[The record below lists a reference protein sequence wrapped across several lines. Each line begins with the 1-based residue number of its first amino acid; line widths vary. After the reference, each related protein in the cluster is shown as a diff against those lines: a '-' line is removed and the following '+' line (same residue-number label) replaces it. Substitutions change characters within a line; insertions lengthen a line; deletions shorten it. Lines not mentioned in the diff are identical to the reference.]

1 MTKYNS
7 SFKQQVIE
15 FYLQKGKN
23 RSFTCQ
29 HFQLPKTTFDR
40 WLSQYN
46 HNGINGLVVRGKKQ
60 IYSLDVKLSVIQ
72 AVKNG
77 QYSAREACLRFGIAN
92 SSVISQWLHAFI
104 KANTKDIAK
113 SGTARYAID
122 ADIKDNRFYGK
133 ATALD
138 KSNKGVKY
146 FYANSDKVEGGFY
159 GMNANEL
166 AGSFLTNDNSVFAVF
181 GAKSEKMT
189 NEIMV
194 DAFKVNIEENEDIV
208 KSNLN
213 TYFDISKLVID
224 GQEVPLANGETTLS
238 SGDKISV
245 SACCGDLKS
254 VKFGTFIH
262 KSERHVPIEEEEED
276 NFDDEE
282 TLADTN
288 EELADN
294 EGPDEGTENENDENI
309 SNLKPEEDLVYT
321 KFGKH
326 LFIQGHRTP
335 TSALPTDQTF
345 TYEGNW
351 QGHAA
356 GKKIAPVNFS
366 PYDSKAKFVADFAAK
381 KVTGEL
387 IHNAVPVVLIESDI
401 DKNGFKGYAKTG
413 EFGITLDKG
422 NTLGVS
428 KMEFSKAIVEGAFYG
443 KNAEEI
449 GGSVYAQDPKF
460 GAVYHD
466 LIKLS
471 LDKTFKVFST
481 KHNAQLSGGVDF
493 LQSRLDRKDYFE
505 QYAIENY
512 VIKEGSTGNGYFN
525 NPYVYQL
532 APGGRRVMTETK
544 CNNLSAFRDCN
555 TRIIKGNNK
564 FIALREH
571 INVNK
576 YLDIGLGGRIDSH
589 RFVSDDPWTASKNYT
604 TRSWNLGVVVKPT
617 RNIALSY
624 RVSNGF
630 RVPSFQEMFGHR
642 VPGFERGEDDEAYKV
657 SNLRPEKSLN
667 REVGI
672 GFKGDFGSLEA
683 SYFINQYN
691 DLITLAAE
699 RVYNEKVKREN
710 IYIQYNNAQ
719 NIELKGINVV
729 GKIDWNGIYDKLPEG
744 LYTNLAYITKQNQQ
758 KS

>member
-1 MTKYNS
+1 MCSSLKKTKLALLFPLLLTACAGKG
-7 SFKQQVIE
+7 SFDSAVV
-15 FYLQKGKN
+15 KN
-23 RSFTCQ
+23 DDPSA
-29 HFQLPKTTFDR
+29 
-40 WLSQYN
+40 LSQGN
-46 HNGINGLVVRGKKQ
+46 ASTEPNAKPKENTPPDSNAPENMSPEEAKRVKGLGFGVAIPRRNIAQHDKEGNPLPPYYKGETIGTAEPYVEISTPQSTNDEVFKPKDGFENILLDVPYSRPPESEGDVSKPHVLYEGKKGR
-60 IYSLDVKLSVIQ
+60 IYYRAENTAKALPVNQVVSYKGIWRFVTDARPFTKDGQVRDGYKDFEGRDGYVGSSDGGSSYDEYIAPNSGGGHFSEFTADFNTKKLTG
-72 AVKNG
+72 K
-77 QYSAREACLRFGIAN
+77 L
-92 SSVISQWLHAFI
+92 I
-104 KANTKDIAK
+104 KANTKDIAT
-113 SGTARYAID
+113 SGIDRYAID

-189 NEIMV
+189 NDIMV

-282 TLADTN
+282 ALADSN

-387 IHNAVPVVLIESDI
+387 IHNAVPVVLIESDM

-449 GGSVYAQDPKF
+449 GGSVYAQEPKF
-460 GAVYHD
+460 GAVFGG
-466 LIKLS
+466 K
-471 LDKTFKVFST
+471 KV
-481 KHNAQLSGGVDF
+481 
-493 LQSRLDRKDYFE
+493 
-505 QYAIENY
+505 EN
-512 VIKEGSTGNGYFN
+512 KE
-525 NPYVYQL
+525 
-532 APGGRRVMTETK
+532 K
-544 CNNLSAFRDCN
+544 
-555 TRIIKGNNK
+555 
-564 FIALREH
+564 
-571 INVNK
+571 
-576 YLDIGLGGRIDSH
+576 
-589 RFVSDDPWTASKNYT
+589 
-604 TRSWNLGVVVKPT
+604 
-617 RNIALSY
+617 
-624 RVSNGF
+624 
-630 RVPSFQEMFGHR
+630 
-642 VPGFERGEDDEAYKV
+642 
-657 SNLRPEKSLN
+657 
-667 REVGI
+667 
-672 GFKGDFGSLEA
+672 
-683 SYFINQYN
+683 
-691 DLITLAAE
+691 
-699 RVYNEKVKREN
+699 
-710 IYIQYNNAQ
+710 
-719 NIELKGINVV
+719 
-729 GKIDWNGIYDKLPEG
+729 
-744 LYTNLAYITKQNQQ
+744 
-758 KS
+758 

>member
-1 MTKYNS
+1 MCSSLKKTKLALLFPLLLTACAGKG
-7 SFKQQVIE
+7 SFDSAVV
-15 FYLQKGKN
+15 KN
-23 RSFTCQ
+23 DDPSA
-29 HFQLPKTTFDR
+29 
-40 WLSQYN
+40 LSQGN
-46 HNGINGLVVRGKKQ
+46 ASTEPNAKPKENTPPDSNAPENMSPEEAKRVKGLGFGVAIPRRNIAQHDKEGNPLPPYYKGETIGTAEPYVEISNPQSTNDEPFRLRESDGFENILLDVPYSRPPESEGDVSKPHVLYEGKKGR
-60 IYSLDVKLSVIQ
+60 IYYRAENTAKALPVNQVVSYKGIWRFVTDARPFTKDGQVRDGYKDFEGRDGYVGSSDGGSSYDEYIAPNSGGGHFSEFTADFNTKKLTG
-72 AVKNG
+72 K
-77 QYSAREACLRFGIAN
+77 L
-92 SSVISQWLHAFI
+92 I
-104 KANTKDIAK
+104 KANTKDIAT
-113 SGTARYAID
+113 SGIDRYAID

-189 NEIMV
+189 NDIMV

-224 GQEVPLANGETTLS
+224 GQEVPLANGETPLS
-238 SGDKISV
+238 SGDKILV

-460 GAVYHD
+460 GAVFGG
-466 LIKLS
+466 K
-471 LDKTFKVFST
+471 KV
-481 KHNAQLSGGVDF
+481 
-493 LQSRLDRKDYFE
+493 
-505 QYAIENY
+505 EN
-512 VIKEGSTGNGYFN
+512 KE
-525 NPYVYQL
+525 
-532 APGGRRVMTETK
+532 K
-544 CNNLSAFRDCN
+544 
-555 TRIIKGNNK
+555 
-564 FIALREH
+564 
-571 INVNK
+571 
-576 YLDIGLGGRIDSH
+576 
-589 RFVSDDPWTASKNYT
+589 
-604 TRSWNLGVVVKPT
+604 
-617 RNIALSY
+617 
-624 RVSNGF
+624 
-630 RVPSFQEMFGHR
+630 
-642 VPGFERGEDDEAYKV
+642 
-657 SNLRPEKSLN
+657 
-667 REVGI
+667 
-672 GFKGDFGSLEA
+672 
-683 SYFINQYN
+683 
-691 DLITLAAE
+691 
-699 RVYNEKVKREN
+699 
-710 IYIQYNNAQ
+710 
-719 NIELKGINVV
+719 
-729 GKIDWNGIYDKLPEG
+729 
-744 LYTNLAYITKQNQQ
+744 
-758 KS
+758 

>member
-1 MTKYNS
+1 MCSSLKKTKLALLFPLLLTACAGKG
-7 SFKQQVIE
+7 SFDSAVV
-15 FYLQKGKN
+15 KN
-23 RSFTCQ
+23 DDPSA
-29 HFQLPKTTFDR
+29 
-40 WLSQYN
+40 LSQGN
-46 HNGINGLVVRGKKQ
+46 ASTEPNAKPKENTPPDSNAPENMSPEEAKRVKGLGFGVAIPRRNIAQHDKEGNPLPPYYKGETIGTAEPYVEISTPQSTNDEAFKPKDGFENILLDVPYSRPPESEGDVSKPHVLYEGKKGR
-60 IYSLDVKLSVIQ
+60 IYYRAENTAKALPVNQVVSYKGIWRFVTDARPFTKDGQVRDGYKDFEGRDGYVGSSDGGSSYDEYIAPNSGGGHFSEFTADFNTKKLTG
-72 AVKNG
+72 K
-77 QYSAREACLRFGIAN
+77 L
-92 SSVISQWLHAFI
+92 I

-189 NEIMV
+189 NDIMV

-294 EGPDEGTENENDENI
+294 EGADEGTENENDENI

-387 IHNAVPVVLIESDI
+387 IHNAVPVVLIESDM

-460 GAVYHD
+460 GAVFGG
-466 LIKLS
+466 K
-471 LDKTFKVFST
+471 KV
-481 KHNAQLSGGVDF
+481 
-493 LQSRLDRKDYFE
+493 
-505 QYAIENY
+505 EN
-512 VIKEGSTGNGYFN
+512 KE
-525 NPYVYQL
+525 
-532 APGGRRVMTETK
+532 K
-544 CNNLSAFRDCN
+544 
-555 TRIIKGNNK
+555 
-564 FIALREH
+564 
-571 INVNK
+571 
-576 YLDIGLGGRIDSH
+576 
-589 RFVSDDPWTASKNYT
+589 
-604 TRSWNLGVVVKPT
+604 
-617 RNIALSY
+617 
-624 RVSNGF
+624 
-630 RVPSFQEMFGHR
+630 
-642 VPGFERGEDDEAYKV
+642 
-657 SNLRPEKSLN
+657 
-667 REVGI
+667 
-672 GFKGDFGSLEA
+672 
-683 SYFINQYN
+683 
-691 DLITLAAE
+691 
-699 RVYNEKVKREN
+699 
-710 IYIQYNNAQ
+710 
-719 NIELKGINVV
+719 
-729 GKIDWNGIYDKLPEG
+729 
-744 LYTNLAYITKQNQQ
+744 
-758 KS
+758 

>member
-1 MTKYNS
+1 MCSSLKKTKLALLFPLLLTACAGKG
-7 SFKQQVIE
+7 SFDSAVV
-15 FYLQKGKN
+15 KN
-23 RSFTCQ
+23 DDPSA
-29 HFQLPKTTFDR
+29 
-40 WLSQYN
+40 LSQGN
-46 HNGINGLVVRGKKQ
+46 ASTEPNAKPKENTPPDSNAPENMSPEEAKRVKGLGFGVAIPRRNIAQHDKEGNPLPPYYKGETIGTAEPYVEISNPQSTNDEPFRLRESDGFENILLDVPYSRPPESEGDVSKPHVLYEGKKGR
-60 IYSLDVKLSVIQ
+60 IYYRAENTAKALPVNQVVSYKGIWRFVTDARPFTKDGQVRDGYKDFEGRDGYVGSSDGGSSYDEYIAPNSGGGHFSEFTADFNTKKLTG
-72 AVKNG
+72 K
-77 QYSAREACLRFGIAN
+77 L
-92 SSVISQWLHAFI
+92 I

-189 NEIMV
+189 NDIMV
-194 DAFKVNIEENEDIV
+194 DAFKINIEENEDIV

-294 EGPDEGTENENDENI
+294 EGADEGTENENDENI
-309 SNLKPEEDLVYT
+309 SNLKPEEELVYT

-460 GAVYHD
+460 GAVFGG
-466 LIKLS
+466 K
-471 LDKTFKVFST
+471 KV
-481 KHNAQLSGGVDF
+481 
-493 LQSRLDRKDYFE
+493 
-505 QYAIENY
+505 EN
-512 VIKEGSTGNGYFN
+512 KE
-525 NPYVYQL
+525 
-532 APGGRRVMTETK
+532 K
-544 CNNLSAFRDCN
+544 
-555 TRIIKGNNK
+555 
-564 FIALREH
+564 
-571 INVNK
+571 
-576 YLDIGLGGRIDSH
+576 
-589 RFVSDDPWTASKNYT
+589 
-604 TRSWNLGVVVKPT
+604 
-617 RNIALSY
+617 
-624 RVSNGF
+624 
-630 RVPSFQEMFGHR
+630 
-642 VPGFERGEDDEAYKV
+642 
-657 SNLRPEKSLN
+657 
-667 REVGI
+667 
-672 GFKGDFGSLEA
+672 
-683 SYFINQYN
+683 
-691 DLITLAAE
+691 
-699 RVYNEKVKREN
+699 
-710 IYIQYNNAQ
+710 
-719 NIELKGINVV
+719 
-729 GKIDWNGIYDKLPEG
+729 
-744 LYTNLAYITKQNQQ
+744 
-758 KS
+758 

>member
-1 MTKYNS
+1 MCSSLKKTKLALLFPLLLTACAGKG
-7 SFKQQVIE
+7 SFDSAVV
-15 FYLQKGKN
+15 KN
-23 RSFTCQ
+23 DDPSA
-29 HFQLPKTTFDR
+29 
-40 WLSQYN
+40 LSQGN
-46 HNGINGLVVRGKKQ
+46 ASTEPNAKPKENTPPDSNTSENMSPEEAKRVKGLGFGVAIPRRNIAQHDKEGNPLPPYYKGETIGTAEPYVEISNPQSTNDEPFRLRESDGFENILLDVPYSRPPESEGDVSKPHVLYEGKKGR
-60 IYSLDVKLSVIQ
+60 IYYRAENTAKALPVNQVVSYKGIWRFVTDARPFTKDGQVRDGYKDFEGRDGYVGSSDGGSSYDEYIAPNSGGGHFSEFTADFNTKKLTG
-72 AVKNG
+72 K
-77 QYSAREACLRFGIAN
+77 L
-92 SSVISQWLHAFI
+92 I
-104 KANTKDIAK
+104 KANTKDIAT
-113 SGTARYAID
+113 SGIDRYAID

-282 TLADTN
+282 ALADSN

-449 GGSVYAQDPKF
+449 GGSVYAQEPKF
-460 GAVYHD
+460 GAVFGG
-466 LIKLS
+466 K
-471 LDKTFKVFST
+471 KV
-481 KHNAQLSGGVDF
+481 
-493 LQSRLDRKDYFE
+493 
-505 QYAIENY
+505 EN
-512 VIKEGSTGNGYFN
+512 KE
-525 NPYVYQL
+525 
-532 APGGRRVMTETK
+532 K
-544 CNNLSAFRDCN
+544 
-555 TRIIKGNNK
+555 
-564 FIALREH
+564 
-571 INVNK
+571 
-576 YLDIGLGGRIDSH
+576 
-589 RFVSDDPWTASKNYT
+589 
-604 TRSWNLGVVVKPT
+604 
-617 RNIALSY
+617 
-624 RVSNGF
+624 
-630 RVPSFQEMFGHR
+630 
-642 VPGFERGEDDEAYKV
+642 
-657 SNLRPEKSLN
+657 
-667 REVGI
+667 
-672 GFKGDFGSLEA
+672 
-683 SYFINQYN
+683 
-691 DLITLAAE
+691 
-699 RVYNEKVKREN
+699 
-710 IYIQYNNAQ
+710 
-719 NIELKGINVV
+719 
-729 GKIDWNGIYDKLPEG
+729 
-744 LYTNLAYITKQNQQ
+744 
-758 KS
+758 

>member
-1 MTKYNS
+1 MCSSLKKTKLALLFPLLLTACAGKG
-7 SFKQQVIE
+7 SFDSAVV
-15 FYLQKGKN
+15 KN
-23 RSFTCQ
+23 DDPSA
-29 HFQLPKTTFDR
+29 
-40 WLSQYN
+40 LSQGN
-46 HNGINGLVVRGKKQ
+46 ASTEPNAKPKENTPPDSNAPENMSPEEAKRVKGLGFGVAIPRRNIAQHDKEGNPLPPYYKGETIGTAEPYVEISTPQSTNDEVFKPKDGFENILLDVPYSRPPESEGDVSKPHVLYEGKKGR
-60 IYSLDVKLSVIQ
+60 IYYRAENTAKALPVNQVVSYKGIWRFVTDARPFTKDGQVRDGYKDFEGRDGYVGSSDGGSSYDEYIAPNSGGGHFSEFTADFNTKKLTG
-72 AVKNG
+72 K
-77 QYSAREACLRFGIAN
+77 L
-92 SSVISQWLHAFI
+92 I
-104 KANTKDIAK
+104 KANTKDIAT
-113 SGTARYAID
+113 SGIDRYAID

-189 NEIMV
+189 NDIMV

-238 SGDKISV
+238 SGDKILV

-282 TLADTN
+282 ALADSN

-460 GAVYHD
+460 GAVFGG
-466 LIKLS
+466 K
-471 LDKTFKVFST
+471 KV
-481 KHNAQLSGGVDF
+481 
-493 LQSRLDRKDYFE
+493 
-505 QYAIENY
+505 EN
-512 VIKEGSTGNGYFN
+512 KE
-525 NPYVYQL
+525 
-532 APGGRRVMTETK
+532 K
-544 CNNLSAFRDCN
+544 
-555 TRIIKGNNK
+555 
-564 FIALREH
+564 
-571 INVNK
+571 
-576 YLDIGLGGRIDSH
+576 
-589 RFVSDDPWTASKNYT
+589 
-604 TRSWNLGVVVKPT
+604 
-617 RNIALSY
+617 
-624 RVSNGF
+624 
-630 RVPSFQEMFGHR
+630 
-642 VPGFERGEDDEAYKV
+642 
-657 SNLRPEKSLN
+657 
-667 REVGI
+667 
-672 GFKGDFGSLEA
+672 
-683 SYFINQYN
+683 
-691 DLITLAAE
+691 
-699 RVYNEKVKREN
+699 
-710 IYIQYNNAQ
+710 
-719 NIELKGINVV
+719 
-729 GKIDWNGIYDKLPEG
+729 
-744 LYTNLAYITKQNQQ
+744 
-758 KS
+758 

>member
-1 MTKYNS
+1 MCSSLKKTKLALLFPLLLTACAGKG
-7 SFKQQVIE
+7 SFDSAVV
-15 FYLQKGKN
+15 KN
-23 RSFTCQ
+23 DDPSA
-29 HFQLPKTTFDR
+29 
-40 WLSQYN
+40 LSQGN
-46 HNGINGLVVRGKKQ
+46 ASTEPNAKPKENTPPDSNAPENMSPEEAKRVKGLGFGVAIPRRNIAQHDKEGNPLPPYYKGETIGTAEPYVEISTPQSTNDEAFKPKDGFENILLDVPYSRPPESEGDVSKPHVLYEGKKGR
-60 IYSLDVKLSVIQ
+60 IYYRAENTAKALPVNQVVSYKGIWRFVTDARPFTKDGQVRDGYKDFEGRDGYVGSSDGGSSYDEYIAPNSGGGHFSEFTADFNTKKLTG
-72 AVKNG
+72 K
-77 QYSAREACLRFGIAN
+77 L
-92 SSVISQWLHAFI
+92 I

-189 NEIMV
+189 NDIMV

-254 VKFGTFIH
+254 VKFGSFIH

-294 EGPDEGTENENDENI
+294 EGANEGTENENDENI

-460 GAVYHD
+460 GAV
-466 LIKLS
+466 
-471 LDKTFKVFST
+471 F
-481 KHNAQLSGGVDF
+481 GG
-493 LQSRLDRKDYFE
+493 K
-505 QYAIENY
+505 
-512 VIKEGSTGNGYFN
+512 
-525 NPYVYQL
+525 
-532 APGGRRVMTETK
+532 
-544 CNNLSAFRDCN
+544 
-555 TRIIKGNNK
+555 
-564 FIALREH
+564 
-571 INVNK
+571 
-576 YLDIGLGGRIDSH
+576 
-589 RFVSDDPWTASKNYT
+589 
-604 TRSWNLGVVVKPT
+604 
-617 RNIALSY
+617 
-624 RVSNGF
+624 
-630 RVPSFQEMFGHR
+630 
-642 VPGFERGEDDEAYKV
+642 
-657 SNLRPEKSLN
+657 
-667 REVGI
+667 
-672 GFKGDFGSLEA
+672 
-683 SYFINQYN
+683 
-691 DLITLAAE
+691 
-699 RVYNEKVKREN
+699 KVKNKE
-710 IYIQYNNAQ
+710 
-719 NIELKGINVV
+719 K
-729 GKIDWNGIYDKLPEG
+729 
-744 LYTNLAYITKQNQQ
+744 
-758 KS
+758 

>member
-1 MTKYNS
+1 MCSSLKKTKLALLFPLLLTACAGKG
-7 SFKQQVIE
+7 SFDSAVV
-15 FYLQKGKN
+15 KN
-23 RSFTCQ
+23 DDPSA
-29 HFQLPKTTFDR
+29 
-40 WLSQYN
+40 LSQGN
-46 HNGINGLVVRGKKQ
+46 ASTEPNAKPKENTPPDSNTPENMSPEEAKRVKGLGFWVAIPRRNIAQHDKEGNPLPPYYKGETIGTAEPYVEISNPQSTNDEPFRLRESDGFENILLDVPYSRPTETEGDFSKPHVWYEGKKGR
-60 IYSLDVKLSVIQ
+60 IYYRAENTAKALPVNQVVSYKGIWRFVTDARPFTKDGQVRDGYKDFEGRDGYVGSSDGGSSYDEYIAPNSGGGHFSEFTADFNTKKLTG
-72 AVKNG
+72 K
-77 QYSAREACLRFGIAN
+77 L
-92 SSVISQWLHAFI
+92 I

-189 NEIMV
+189 NDIMV

-282 TLADTN
+282 ALADSN

-460 GAVYHD
+460 GAVFGG
-466 LIKLS
+466 K
-471 LDKTFKVFST
+471 KV
-481 KHNAQLSGGVDF
+481 
-493 LQSRLDRKDYFE
+493 
-505 QYAIENY
+505 EN
-512 VIKEGSTGNGYFN
+512 KE
-525 NPYVYQL
+525 
-532 APGGRRVMTETK
+532 K
-544 CNNLSAFRDCN
+544 
-555 TRIIKGNNK
+555 
-564 FIALREH
+564 
-571 INVNK
+571 
-576 YLDIGLGGRIDSH
+576 
-589 RFVSDDPWTASKNYT
+589 
-604 TRSWNLGVVVKPT
+604 
-617 RNIALSY
+617 
-624 RVSNGF
+624 
-630 RVPSFQEMFGHR
+630 
-642 VPGFERGEDDEAYKV
+642 
-657 SNLRPEKSLN
+657 
-667 REVGI
+667 
-672 GFKGDFGSLEA
+672 
-683 SYFINQYN
+683 
-691 DLITLAAE
+691 
-699 RVYNEKVKREN
+699 
-710 IYIQYNNAQ
+710 
-719 NIELKGINVV
+719 
-729 GKIDWNGIYDKLPEG
+729 
-744 LYTNLAYITKQNQQ
+744 
-758 KS
+758 

>member
-1 MTKYNS
+1 MCSSLKKTKLALLFPLLLTACAGKG
-7 SFKQQVIE
+7 SFDSAVV
-15 FYLQKGKN
+15 KN
-23 RSFTCQ
+23 DDPSA
-29 HFQLPKTTFDR
+29 
-40 WLSQYN
+40 LSQGN
-46 HNGINGLVVRGKKQ
+46 ASTEPNAKPKENTPPDSNTPENMSPEEAKRVKGLGLGVAIPRRNIAQHDKEGNPLPPYYKGETIGTAEPYVEISNPQSTNDETFKPKDGFENILLDVPYSRPPESEGDVSKPHVLYEGKKGR
-60 IYSLDVKLSVIQ
+60 IYYRAENTAKALPVNQVVSYKGIWRFVTDARPFTKDGQVRDGYKDFEGRDGYVGSSDGGSSYDEYIAPNSGGGHFSEFTADFNTKKLTG
-72 AVKNG
+72 K
-77 QYSAREACLRFGIAN
+77 L
-92 SSVISQWLHAFI
+92 I
-104 KANTKDIAK
+104 KANTKDIAT
-113 SGTARYAID
+113 SGIDRYAID

-224 GQEVPLANGETTLS
+224 GQEVPLANGETPLS

-262 KSERHVPIEEEEED
+262 KSERHVPIEEEGED

-294 EGPDEGTENENDENI
+294 EGADEGTENENDENI
-309 SNLKPEEDLVYT
+309 SNLKPEEELVYT

-460 GAVYHD
+460 GAVFGG
-466 LIKLS
+466 K
-471 LDKTFKVFST
+471 KV
-481 KHNAQLSGGVDF
+481 
-493 LQSRLDRKDYFE
+493 
-505 QYAIENY
+505 EN
-512 VIKEGSTGNGYFN
+512 KE
-525 NPYVYQL
+525 
-532 APGGRRVMTETK
+532 K
-544 CNNLSAFRDCN
+544 
-555 TRIIKGNNK
+555 
-564 FIALREH
+564 
-571 INVNK
+571 
-576 YLDIGLGGRIDSH
+576 
-589 RFVSDDPWTASKNYT
+589 
-604 TRSWNLGVVVKPT
+604 
-617 RNIALSY
+617 
-624 RVSNGF
+624 
-630 RVPSFQEMFGHR
+630 
-642 VPGFERGEDDEAYKV
+642 
-657 SNLRPEKSLN
+657 
-667 REVGI
+667 
-672 GFKGDFGSLEA
+672 
-683 SYFINQYN
+683 
-691 DLITLAAE
+691 
-699 RVYNEKVKREN
+699 
-710 IYIQYNNAQ
+710 
-719 NIELKGINVV
+719 
-729 GKIDWNGIYDKLPEG
+729 
-744 LYTNLAYITKQNQQ
+744 
-758 KS
+758 

>member
-1 MTKYNS
+1 MCSSLKKTKLALLFPLLLTACAGKG
-7 SFKQQVIE
+7 SFDSAVV
-15 FYLQKGKN
+15 KN
-23 RSFTCQ
+23 DDPSA
-29 HFQLPKTTFDR
+29 
-40 WLSQYN
+40 LSQG
-46 HNGINGLVVRGKKQ
+46 NGSAKPKENTPPDSNTPENMSPEEAERVKGLGFGVAIPRRNIAQHDKEGNPLPPYYKGETIGTAEPYVEISNPQSTNDETFKPKDGFENILLDVPYSRPPESEGDVSKPHVLYEGKKGR
-60 IYSLDVKLSVIQ
+60 IYYRAENTAKALPVNQVVSYKGIWRFVTDARPFTKDGQVRDGYKDFEGRDGYVGSSDGGSSYDEYIAPNSGGGHFSEFTADFNTKKLTG
-72 AVKNG
+72 K
-77 QYSAREACLRFGIAN
+77 L
-92 SSVISQWLHAFI
+92 I

-113 SGTARYAID
+113 SGTERYAID

-189 NEIMV
+189 NDIMV

-254 VKFGTFIH
+254 VKFGSFIH

-294 EGPDEGTENENDENI
+294 EGANEGTENENDENI

-460 GAVYHD
+460 GAVFGG
-466 LIKLS
+466 K
-471 LDKTFKVFST
+471 KV
-481 KHNAQLSGGVDF
+481 
-493 LQSRLDRKDYFE
+493 
-505 QYAIENY
+505 EN
-512 VIKEGSTGNGYFN
+512 KE
-525 NPYVYQL
+525 
-532 APGGRRVMTETK
+532 K
-544 CNNLSAFRDCN
+544 
-555 TRIIKGNNK
+555 
-564 FIALREH
+564 
-571 INVNK
+571 
-576 YLDIGLGGRIDSH
+576 
-589 RFVSDDPWTASKNYT
+589 
-604 TRSWNLGVVVKPT
+604 
-617 RNIALSY
+617 
-624 RVSNGF
+624 
-630 RVPSFQEMFGHR
+630 
-642 VPGFERGEDDEAYKV
+642 
-657 SNLRPEKSLN
+657 
-667 REVGI
+667 
-672 GFKGDFGSLEA
+672 
-683 SYFINQYN
+683 
-691 DLITLAAE
+691 
-699 RVYNEKVKREN
+699 
-710 IYIQYNNAQ
+710 
-719 NIELKGINVV
+719 
-729 GKIDWNGIYDKLPEG
+729 
-744 LYTNLAYITKQNQQ
+744 
-758 KS
+758 

>member
-1 MTKYNS
+1 MCSSLKKTKLALLFPLLLTACAGKG
-7 SFKQQVIE
+7 SFDSAVV
-15 FYLQKGKN
+15 KN
-23 RSFTCQ
+23 DDPSA
-29 HFQLPKTTFDR
+29 
-40 WLSQYN
+40 LSQGN
-46 HNGINGLVVRGKKQ
+46 ASTEPNAKPKENTPPDSNTPENMSPEEAKRVKGLGFGVAIPRRNIAQHDKEGNPLPPYYKGETIGTAEPYVEISNPQSTNDEPFRLRESDGFENILLDVPYSRPPESEGDVSKPHVLYEGKKGR
-60 IYSLDVKLSVIQ
+60 IYYRAENTAKALPVNQVVSYKGIWRFVTDARPFTKDGQVRDGYKDFEGRDGYVGSSDGGSSYDEYIAPNSGGGHFSEFTADFNTKKLTG
-72 AVKNG
+72 K
-77 QYSAREACLRFGIAN
+77 L
-92 SSVISQWLHAFI
+92 I

-189 NEIMV
+189 NDIMV
-194 DAFKVNIEENEDIV
+194 DAFKINIEENEDIV

-294 EGPDEGTENENDENI
+294 EGANEGTENENDENI

-460 GAVYHD
+460 GAVFGG
-466 LIKLS
+466 K
-471 LDKTFKVFST
+471 KV
-481 KHNAQLSGGVDF
+481 
-493 LQSRLDRKDYFE
+493 
-505 QYAIENY
+505 EN
-512 VIKEGSTGNGYFN
+512 KE
-525 NPYVYQL
+525 
-532 APGGRRVMTETK
+532 K
-544 CNNLSAFRDCN
+544 
-555 TRIIKGNNK
+555 
-564 FIALREH
+564 
-571 INVNK
+571 
-576 YLDIGLGGRIDSH
+576 
-589 RFVSDDPWTASKNYT
+589 
-604 TRSWNLGVVVKPT
+604 
-617 RNIALSY
+617 
-624 RVSNGF
+624 
-630 RVPSFQEMFGHR
+630 
-642 VPGFERGEDDEAYKV
+642 
-657 SNLRPEKSLN
+657 
-667 REVGI
+667 
-672 GFKGDFGSLEA
+672 
-683 SYFINQYN
+683 
-691 DLITLAAE
+691 
-699 RVYNEKVKREN
+699 
-710 IYIQYNNAQ
+710 
-719 NIELKGINVV
+719 
-729 GKIDWNGIYDKLPEG
+729 
-744 LYTNLAYITKQNQQ
+744 
-758 KS
+758 

>member
-1 MTKYNS
+1 MCSSLKKTKLALLFPLLLTACAGKG
-7 SFKQQVIE
+7 SFDSAVV
-15 FYLQKGKN
+15 KN
-23 RSFTCQ
+23 DDPSA
-29 HFQLPKTTFDR
+29 
-40 WLSQYN
+40 LSQGN
-46 HNGINGLVVRGKKQ
+46 ASTEPNAKPKENTPPDSNAPENMSPEEAKRVKGLGFGVAIPRRNIAQHDKEGNPLPPYYKGETIGTAEPYVEISTPQSTNDEVFKPKDGFENILLDVPYSRPPESEGDVSKPHVLYEGKKGR
-60 IYSLDVKLSVIQ
+60 IYYRAENTAKALPVNQVVSYKGIWRFVTDARPFTKDGQVRDGYKDFEGRDGYVGSSDGGSSYDEYIAPNSGGGHFSEFTADFNTKKLTG
-72 AVKNG
+72 K
-77 QYSAREACLRFGIAN
+77 L
-92 SSVISQWLHAFI
+92 I

-189 NEIMV
+189 NDIMV
-194 DAFKVNIEENEDIV
+194 DAFKINIEENEDIV

-294 EGPDEGTENENDENI
+294 EGADEGTENENDENI
-309 SNLKPEEDLVYT
+309 SNLKPEEELVYT

-460 GAVYHD
+460 GAVFGG
-466 LIKLS
+466 K
-471 LDKTFKVFST
+471 KV
-481 KHNAQLSGGVDF
+481 
-493 LQSRLDRKDYFE
+493 
-505 QYAIENY
+505 EN
-512 VIKEGSTGNGYFN
+512 KE
-525 NPYVYQL
+525 
-532 APGGRRVMTETK
+532 K
-544 CNNLSAFRDCN
+544 
-555 TRIIKGNNK
+555 
-564 FIALREH
+564 
-571 INVNK
+571 
-576 YLDIGLGGRIDSH
+576 
-589 RFVSDDPWTASKNYT
+589 
-604 TRSWNLGVVVKPT
+604 
-617 RNIALSY
+617 
-624 RVSNGF
+624 
-630 RVPSFQEMFGHR
+630 
-642 VPGFERGEDDEAYKV
+642 
-657 SNLRPEKSLN
+657 
-667 REVGI
+667 
-672 GFKGDFGSLEA
+672 
-683 SYFINQYN
+683 
-691 DLITLAAE
+691 
-699 RVYNEKVKREN
+699 
-710 IYIQYNNAQ
+710 
-719 NIELKGINVV
+719 
-729 GKIDWNGIYDKLPEG
+729 
-744 LYTNLAYITKQNQQ
+744 
-758 KS
+758 

>member
-1 MTKYNS
+1 MCSSLKKTKLALLFPLLLTACAGKG
-7 SFKQQVIE
+7 SFDSAVV
-15 FYLQKGKN
+15 KN
-23 RSFTCQ
+23 DDPSA
-29 HFQLPKTTFDR
+29 
-40 WLSQYN
+40 LSQGN
-46 HNGINGLVVRGKKQ
+46 ASTEPNAKPKENTPPDSNTSENMSPEEAKRVKGLGFGVAIPRRNIAQHDKEGNPLPPYYKGETIGTAEPYVEISNPQSTNDEPFRLRESDGFENILLDVPYSRPPESEGDVSKPHVLYEGKKGR
-60 IYSLDVKLSVIQ
+60 IYYRAENTAKALPVNQVVSYKGIWRFVTDARPFTKDGQVRDGYKDFEGRDGYVGSSDGGSSYDEYIAPNSGGGHFSEFTADFNTKKLTG
-72 AVKNG
+72 K
-77 QYSAREACLRFGIAN
+77 L
-92 SSVISQWLHAFI
+92 I
-104 KANTKDIAK
+104 KANTKDIAT
-113 SGTARYAID
+113 SGIDRYAID

-189 NEIMV
+189 NDIMV

-224 GQEVPLANGETTLS
+224 GQEVPLANGETPLS
-238 SGDKISV
+238 SGDKILV

-387 IHNAVPVVLIESDI
+387 IHNAVPVVLIESDM

-460 GAVYHD
+460 GAVFGG
-466 LIKLS
+466 K
-471 LDKTFKVFST
+471 KV
-481 KHNAQLSGGVDF
+481 
-493 LQSRLDRKDYFE
+493 
-505 QYAIENY
+505 EN
-512 VIKEGSTGNGYFN
+512 KE
-525 NPYVYQL
+525 
-532 APGGRRVMTETK
+532 K
-544 CNNLSAFRDCN
+544 
-555 TRIIKGNNK
+555 
-564 FIALREH
+564 
-571 INVNK
+571 
-576 YLDIGLGGRIDSH
+576 
-589 RFVSDDPWTASKNYT
+589 
-604 TRSWNLGVVVKPT
+604 
-617 RNIALSY
+617 
-624 RVSNGF
+624 
-630 RVPSFQEMFGHR
+630 
-642 VPGFERGEDDEAYKV
+642 
-657 SNLRPEKSLN
+657 
-667 REVGI
+667 
-672 GFKGDFGSLEA
+672 
-683 SYFINQYN
+683 
-691 DLITLAAE
+691 
-699 RVYNEKVKREN
+699 
-710 IYIQYNNAQ
+710 
-719 NIELKGINVV
+719 
-729 GKIDWNGIYDKLPEG
+729 
-744 LYTNLAYITKQNQQ
+744 
-758 KS
+758 

>member
-1 MTKYNS
+1 MCSSLKKTKLALLFPLLLTACAGKG
-7 SFKQQVIE
+7 SFDSAVV
-15 FYLQKGKN
+15 KN
-23 RSFTCQ
+23 DDPSA
-29 HFQLPKTTFDR
+29 
-40 WLSQYN
+40 LSQGN
-46 HNGINGLVVRGKKQ
+46 ASTEPNAKPKENTPPDSNAPENMSPEEAKRVKGLGFGVAIPRRNIAQHDKEGNPLPPYYKGETIGTAEPYVEISTPQSTNDEVFKPKDGFENILLDVPYSRPPESEGDVSKPHVLYEGKKGR
-60 IYSLDVKLSVIQ
+60 IYYRAENTAKALPVNQVVSYKGIWRFVTDARPFTKDGQVRDGYKDFEGRDGYVGSSDGGSSYDEYIAPNSGGGHFSEFTADFNTKKLTG
-72 AVKNG
+72 K
-77 QYSAREACLRFGIAN
+77 L
-92 SSVISQWLHAFI
+92 I
-104 KANTKDIAK
+104 KANTKDIAT
-113 SGTARYAID
+113 SGIDRYAID

-189 NEIMV
+189 NDIMV

-282 TLADTN
+282 ALADSN

-387 IHNAVPVVLIESDI
+387 IHNAVPVVLIESDM

-449 GGSVYAQDPKF
+449 GGSIYSQEPKF
-460 GAVYHD
+460 GAVFGG
-466 LIKLS
+466 K
-471 LDKTFKVFST
+471 KV
-481 KHNAQLSGGVDF
+481 
-493 LQSRLDRKDYFE
+493 
-505 QYAIENY
+505 EN
-512 VIKEGSTGNGYFN
+512 KE
-525 NPYVYQL
+525 
-532 APGGRRVMTETK
+532 K
-544 CNNLSAFRDCN
+544 
-555 TRIIKGNNK
+555 
-564 FIALREH
+564 
-571 INVNK
+571 
-576 YLDIGLGGRIDSH
+576 
-589 RFVSDDPWTASKNYT
+589 
-604 TRSWNLGVVVKPT
+604 
-617 RNIALSY
+617 
-624 RVSNGF
+624 
-630 RVPSFQEMFGHR
+630 
-642 VPGFERGEDDEAYKV
+642 
-657 SNLRPEKSLN
+657 
-667 REVGI
+667 
-672 GFKGDFGSLEA
+672 
-683 SYFINQYN
+683 
-691 DLITLAAE
+691 
-699 RVYNEKVKREN
+699 
-710 IYIQYNNAQ
+710 
-719 NIELKGINVV
+719 
-729 GKIDWNGIYDKLPEG
+729 
-744 LYTNLAYITKQNQQ
+744 
-758 KS
+758 

>member
-1 MTKYNS
+1 MCSSLKKTKLALLFPLLLTACAGKG
-7 SFKQQVIE
+7 SFDSAVV
-15 FYLQKGKN
+15 KN
-23 RSFTCQ
+23 DDPSA
-29 HFQLPKTTFDR
+29 
-40 WLSQYN
+40 LSQG
-46 HNGINGLVVRGKKQ
+46 NGSAKPKENTPPDSNTPENMSPEEAERIKGLGFGVAIPRRNIAQHDKEGNPLPPYYKGETIGTAEPYVEISNPQSTNDETFKPKDGFENILLDVPYSRPPESEGDVSKPHVLYEGKKGR
-60 IYSLDVKLSVIQ
+60 IYYRAENTAKALPVNQVVSYKGIWRFVTDARPFTKDGQVRDGYKDFEGRDGYVGSSDGGSSYDEYIAPNSGGGHFSEFTADFNTKKLTG
-72 AVKNG
+72 K
-77 QYSAREACLRFGIAN
+77 L
-92 SSVISQWLHAFI
+92 I

-189 NEIMV
+189 NDIMV

-254 VKFGTFIH
+254 VKFGSFIH

-282 TLADTN
+282 ALADSN

-449 GGSVYAQDPKF
+449 GGSIYSQEPKF
-460 GAVYHD
+460 GAVFGG
-466 LIKLS
+466 K
-471 LDKTFKVFST
+471 KV
-481 KHNAQLSGGVDF
+481 
-493 LQSRLDRKDYFE
+493 
-505 QYAIENY
+505 EN
-512 VIKEGSTGNGYFN
+512 KE
-525 NPYVYQL
+525 
-532 APGGRRVMTETK
+532 K
-544 CNNLSAFRDCN
+544 
-555 TRIIKGNNK
+555 
-564 FIALREH
+564 
-571 INVNK
+571 
-576 YLDIGLGGRIDSH
+576 
-589 RFVSDDPWTASKNYT
+589 
-604 TRSWNLGVVVKPT
+604 
-617 RNIALSY
+617 
-624 RVSNGF
+624 
-630 RVPSFQEMFGHR
+630 
-642 VPGFERGEDDEAYKV
+642 
-657 SNLRPEKSLN
+657 
-667 REVGI
+667 
-672 GFKGDFGSLEA
+672 
-683 SYFINQYN
+683 
-691 DLITLAAE
+691 
-699 RVYNEKVKREN
+699 
-710 IYIQYNNAQ
+710 
-719 NIELKGINVV
+719 
-729 GKIDWNGIYDKLPEG
+729 
-744 LYTNLAYITKQNQQ
+744 
-758 KS
+758 